1 MPKTQYKETFKKD
14 VLAGFNANQKH
25 LSSKYFYDDEGSRI
39 FQDIMNMPEY
49 YLTDCEYEI
58 FAEQAKEILKVFAN
72 GSDYFHLV
80 ELGSGD
86 GLKTRLLISEFINQ
100 KAFFK
105 YIPIDISHDSL
116 ALLQKKLINEYP
128 QLSIEEKHGDYF
140 AILDEM
146 EHDKTPKIILFLGSN
161 IGNYNMEESIRFF
174 KKVRRF
180 MNSGDKLFI
189 GMDLKKSPRTILDA
203 YDDRHGHTAR
213 FNLNLLQRIN
223 KELGG
228 EFDLAKFEH
237 HEVYDPNSGAAKSY
251 LVSLQ
256 EQKVRIKSL
265 EKSFRFKAFET
276 IYTEQSQK
284 YDEDMIK
291 QLAYESG
298 FEVVNNF
305 YDERHYFVDSLWRK
319 MD

>member
-1 MPKTQYKETFKKD
+1 MGSKQHIESFKND
-14 VLAGFNANQKH
+14 VLEGFTSTQKK

-58 FAEQAKEILKVFAN
+58 FVEQAKDILKVFAN

-86 GLKTRLLISEFINQ
+86 GLKTRLLISEFLNQ
-100 KAFFK
+100 KALFK

-116 ALLQKKLINEYP
+116 SKLQTRLIRDYP

-161 IGNYNMEESIRFF
+161 IGNYNKEESIRFF

-180 MNSGDKLFI
+180 MNPGDKLFI

-228 EFDLAKFEH
+228 EFDLTKFEH

-256 EQKVRIKSL
+256 EQNVRVRSL
-265 EKSFRFKAFET
+265 AKSFKFKAFET

-291 QLAYESG
+291 QLASESG
-298 FEVVNNF
+298 FKVINNF
-305 YDERHYFVDSLWRK
+305 YDQRRYFVDSLWQQL
-319 MD
+319 D